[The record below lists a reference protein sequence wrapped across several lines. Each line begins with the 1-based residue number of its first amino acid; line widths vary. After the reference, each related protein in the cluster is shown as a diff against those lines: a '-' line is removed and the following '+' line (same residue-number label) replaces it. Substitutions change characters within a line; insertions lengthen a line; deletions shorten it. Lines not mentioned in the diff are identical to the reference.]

1 VNLRNRKTA
10 TGEDFTSIN
19 PKGYVPALVTEPGVV
34 LTEGTAVLQY
44 LADLKP
50 ESGLAPA
57 AGSLGRYRLA
67 EWLGYI
73 NSEIHKNYSPLF
85 NPAATDD
92 MKSMAKAGLRKT
104 LCIWGTLSRQPYLLH
119 EHFFSGRRLLVYDPD
134 MDGSSRRGYS
144 DMPPLQDYQ
153 RHSSQRPSVD
163 CCGGRRARRD
173 RPNRAAVSVARFAR
187 QCVLYDTAR
196 QARAVIGRA

>member
-1 VNLRNRKTA
+1 MKLYYSPGACSFASHIVLHELAIPHEAERVNLRNRKTA

-19 PKGYVPALVTEPGVV
+19 PKGYVPALVIEPGVV

-50 ESGLAPA
+50 ELGLAPA
-57 AGSLGRYRLA
+57 VGSLGRYRLA

-92 MKSMAKAGLRKT
+92 MKSMAKAALARRYAYAEE
-104 LCIWGTLSRQPYLLH
+104 TLSRRPYLLG
-119 EHFFSGRRLLVYDPD
+119 EHFSVADAYLYTTLTWTGRVGVDL
-134 MDGSSRRGYS
+134 S
-144 DMPPLQDYQ
+144 DMPHLLDYQ
-153 RHSSQRPSVD
+153 RRIAQRPSVI
-163 CCGGRRARRD
+163 AA
-173 RPNRAAVSVARFAR
+173 AAVEFSK
-187 QCVLYDTAR
+187 T
-196 QARAVIGRA
+196 